1 MTRLTD
7 LLPALTEPFPAHLI
21 DLKPGAMSRSK
32 DRALALA
39 YADVRVYQERL
50 DRVVGPDSWSV
61 TFKIC
66 PIGIVC
72 TLAVLGVVK
81 SDVGDYPLDYGD
93 TPNENKAT
101 TAAAQAF
108 KRACAQFG
116 VGRYLYE
123 LPRMWA
129 DYDAEHKTF
138 VNARNLV
145 ATLYRETGHA
155 AFVSEESGQHSSASP
170 QQLPTEDAVLQQRT
184 SHTKARS
191 KITSAVPATDSQLGL
206 LAHLMLQMQ
215 QGADEEAEAAA
226 EAINSVGDKHG
237 IAALSSLTSRK
248 RLQSVNLT
256 KSMASQLIQ
265 QLKELQESVAELVL

>member
-1 MTRLTD
+1 MTSLTD
-7 LLPALTEPFPAHLI
+7 LLPALTEPFHAHLI
-21 DLKPGAMSRSK
+21 DLKPGAMSRTK

-66 PIGIVC
+66 PLGIVC

-81 SDVGDYPLDYGD
+81 ADVGDYPLDYGD

-101 TAAAQAF
+101 TASAQAF

-116 VGRYLYE
+116 IGRYLYE

-138 VNARNLV
+138 VNARDLV
-145 ATLYRETGHA
+145 HTLYRE
-155 AFVSEESGQHSSASP
+155 SGLGALVDNDNVPDRLALQHMPFNNAGQDQHK
-170 QQLPTEDAVLQQRT
+170 QQANIAPVT
-184 SHTKARS
+184 
-191 KITSAVPATDSQLGL
+191 PATDPQLGL
-206 LAHLMLQMQ
+206 LAHLMLQIQ
-215 QGADEEAEAAA
+215 QGTDEEAEAAA
-226 EAINSVGDKHG
+226 EAIDTIGDNQG
-237 IAALSSLTSRK
+237 IEALSSLTSRE
-248 RLQSVNLT
+248 RLRAANLSKT
-256 KSMASQLIQ
+256 TASRLIK
-265 QLKELQESVAELVL
+265 QLKALQEAVAELIG